1 MRRSGSNSRPVEAS
15 AIASSSELL
24 TTKEIAMTEM
34 MAMEAAEI
42 LRKHL
47 EEAGGG
53 QLREMVRFLAEP

>member
-1 MRRSGSNSRPVEAS
+1 
-15 AIASSSELL
+15 
-24 TTKEIAMTEM
+24 MTEM